1 MPNMLEVGQFL
12 FDIFKDGARVAV
24 QQGLVNVLPQGQSK
38 QDLSGWQGPVSFPEQ
53 FQEDSILG
61 FSLADFRI
69 AANWEFNGQ
78 FIANFNVIADG
89 TIDPLSSL
97 DISVT
102 AFQASFDGDVSQG
115 GVAVMPYHIDLKFH
129 NLTGGTELRTFRAK
143 ARGDG
148 GGESSNI

>member
-1 MPNMLEVGQFL
+1 MKTRYLFLEF
-12 FDIFKDGARVAV
+12 VAGNGREQLWPQCYV
-24 QQGLVNVLPQGQSK
+24 VNVIVENDAK
-38 QDLSGWQGPVSFPEQ
+38 QDLTGWQGPVSFPEQ
-53 FQEDSILG
+53 FQEESIFG

-78 FIANFNVIADG
+78 FIANFNVLTDG

-97 DISVT
+97 DVAVT
-102 AFQASFDGDVSQG
+102 TLQANLDND
-115 GVAVMPYHIDLKFH
+115 VAVMPYHIDVKFH
-129 NLTGGTELRTFRAK
+129 NLTGGTETRTFRAK

>member
-1 MPNMLEVGQFL
+1 MPNMLEVGKFI
-12 FDIFKDGARVAV
+12 FDVMKDGARVTV
-24 QQGLVNVLPQGQSK
+24 QQETVDVLPNGQK
-38 QDLSGWQGPVSFPEQ
+38 KFDLSGWQGPVSFPEQ
-53 FQEDSILG
+53 FQEESILG

-78 FIANFNVIADG
+78 FIANFNVIVDG

-97 DISVT
+97 DVAVT
-102 AFQASFDGDVSQG
+102 AFQASFEGDVND

-129 NLTGGTELRTFRAK
+129 NITGGTELRTFRAK

-148 GGESSNI
+148 GGESSAI